1 MLCAPP
7 QPGIRA
13 SSRRKAGSESLTRQA
28 AFFPYLIF
36 PAGASPPP
44 YSLCV
49 PFAHCARVVEGAD
62 PYRDGARFVHGI
74 RVVEGADPYRDGA
87 RFAHGAYMD
96 PDTGHKKA
104 HCRSDAPFVFKFSVY
119 TSFSAY
125 TSLRRVAMSSAA
137 LAMKSETVIS
147 TVLSSLPRTETWP
160 EATSLSPTMSM

>member
-1 MLCAPP
+1 MPLYLSPSPVGEGGPLAVDEV
-7 QPGIRA
+7 
-13 SSRRKAGSESLTRQA
+13 SNRKAK
-28 AFFPYLIF
+28 
-36 PAGASPPP
+36 
-44 YSLCV
+44 
-49 PFAHCARVVEGAD
+49 
-62 PYRDGARFVHGI
+62 